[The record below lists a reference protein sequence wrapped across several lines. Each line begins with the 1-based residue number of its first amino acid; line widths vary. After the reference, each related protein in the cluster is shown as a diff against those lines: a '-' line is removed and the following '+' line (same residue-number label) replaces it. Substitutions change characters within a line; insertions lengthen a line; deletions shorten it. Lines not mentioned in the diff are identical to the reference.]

1 MGLGNSVIVRTTARI
16 GPFSDSQVSGG
27 TTSMRIV

>member
-1 MGLGNSVIVRTTARI
+1 LGNSVMMRTTARI
-16 GPFSDSQVSGG
+16 GPFSDSRISGG